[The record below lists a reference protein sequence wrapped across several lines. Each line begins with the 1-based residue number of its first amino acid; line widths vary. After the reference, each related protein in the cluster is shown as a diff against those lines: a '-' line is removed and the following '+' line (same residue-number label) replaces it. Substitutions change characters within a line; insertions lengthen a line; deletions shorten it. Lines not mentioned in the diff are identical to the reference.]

1 MKGALAKK
9 HIQETMKEIKD
20 LFTVSGNGQLYS
32 EAMSAMAEARKAK
45 QLELARAAAR
55 KKKFWKEAR

>member
-1 MKGALAKK
+1 M
-9 HIQETMKEIKD
+9 
-20 LFTVSGNGQLYS
+20 YS

-55 KKKFWKEAR
+55 KKAFWKEAKQYAAAGLVLLFLLPMTLALLLGWLTR